1 MHTCNAYFAQQT
13 LRKQLKRLTCVLYYS
28 YIFRIFFILLYH
40 QSCHA
45 WIIFN
50 LYWNSIRNG
59 GTARIELVER
69 VTLRNLQWKKLNW
82 TDWVKQIY
90 KKRYSQNST
99 IFNYNSLKLRLTLEG
114 WKMLNSIKYELGSD
128 FRYTFKSSSF
138 FFSGTTSLL
147 SAFSLSLTIYIV
159 YIFIGSKYSSE
170 TYFHVNFRFFLQ
182 QKWQCHLYSLYLFV
196 YSLTV
201 KSHVHT
207 SSSSFSCEEKY
218 TSGNILYNSISIIN
232 TLELLWLPHI
242 HKWSWAIRGW
252 LQKVG

>member
-1 MHTCNAYFAQQT
+1 MFFIT
-13 LRKQLKRLTCVLYYS
+13 L
-28 YIFRIFFILLYH
+28 IFFGFSLSYFITNHVMHELFSIYFEIRYVTEERQEL
-40 QSCHA
+40 
-45 WIIFN
+45 N
-50 LYWNSIRNG
+50 LSKEFVWETFSR
-59 GTARIELVER
+59 
-69 VTLRNLQWKKLNW
+69 KKLNW

-90 KKRYSQNST
+90 NKQYSQNST
-99 IFNYNSLKLRLTLEG
+99 IFNYNTLKLRLTLEG

-138 FFSGTTSLL
+138 FFSGTTSIL

-182 QKWQCHLYSLYLFV
+182 QKWQCHLYSFYLFV

>member
-1 MHTCNAYFAQQT
+1 MFFIT
-13 LRKQLKRLTCVLYYS
+13 L
-28 YIFRIFFILLYH
+28 IFFGFSLSYFITNHVMHELFSIYIETRYVTEEWQELNLSKELLWETF
-40 QSCHA
+40 S
-45 WIIFN
+45 
-50 LYWNSIRNG
+50 R
-59 GTARIELVER
+59 
-69 VTLRNLQWKKLNW
+69 KKLNW

-99 IFNYNSLKLRLTLEG
+99 IFIYNSLKLRLTLEG

-182 QKWQCHLYSLYLFV
+182 QKWQCHLYSFYWFV

-207 SSSSFSCEEKY
+207 SSSSSSCEEKY